1 MKPYIFLSLFLLLG
15 CSTTSNK
22 TYTKAAFAQDMVKLR
37 AVSDAQVDQI
47 TEQLEFGDYEGQS
60 YAAILADF
68 EMRMLRVEENLQ
80 FIDQMKALKDSLII
94 DVDWLKGVNL
104 TLERTDERLIGN
116 FELLN
121 LHPRSIEK
129 IVAEISF
136 RNINHTDDN
145 NCHFLVFEIDSEAQA
160 TSKERKKITF
170 SGLEGFPTSCPLLS
184 QDYGEAIIQVIEIE
198 FSNGANFSSED
209 FKTRIAYRY
218 RSIRKSLTPV
228 LLVAL
233 WTKNQLWED
242 VSLSYEEKLIRAKDH
257 IDYREKYE
265 YAIP

>member
-22 TYTKAAFAQDMVKLR
+22 TYTKVHSHKTWL
-37 AVSDAQVDQI
+37 SYGLCLSQVDQI

-60 YAAILADF
+60 YATILADF

-136 RNINHTDDN
+136 RNLNHTDDN
-145 NCHFLVFEIDSEAQA
+145 NCHFLVLKLIQ
-160 TSKERKKITF
+160 KRKR
-170 SGLEGFPTSCPLLS
+170 L
-184 QDYGEAIIQVIEIE
+184 A
-198 FSNGANFSSED
+198 
-209 FKTRIAYRY
+209 
-218 RSIRKSLTPV
+218 
-228 LLVAL
+228 
-233 WTKNQLWED
+233 KN
-242 VSLSYEEKLIRAKDH
+242 EKLRLVV
-257 IDYREKYE
+257 
-265 YAIP
+265 